1 VVTPERAEEL
11 LSRRYRWLLHTYPA
25 GYRDSRGEEI
35 VGLLLDAARPGRRWP
50 TPAEAADLLFGGLR
64 RRMGWFPF
72 VAVSAGLS
80 GAGVVA
86 FALAAG
92 LSLFWLT
99 GYELAGEPNWIQE
112 GVSHLGPFET
122 AAPIMYAAWILTAA
136 VVCLVGRYARLLVLL
151 SVSLVAAMPYLADLF
166 GLPQAPGDL
175 LLLSNLLY
183 LQPPTLDFDTV
194 LIVLG
199 LVALAMPAR
208 PAPRT
213 RRAIAAAVVA
223 IAAAGWAGGW
233 FRRRGCRGRGHD
245 SCLRRADHRARAA
258 FLLAPERGV
267 AVIHDAAAGPT
278 RPVDQERLRL
288 KTPRAAGESCGRW
301 IHRRTG
307 GKGEGRQ
314 PLPGVQDVVLG
325 VMQRV
330 QHQQACVGRGAVER
344 TWHS

>member
-1 VVTPERAEEL
+1 MTPERAEEL
-11 LSRRYRWLLHTYPA
+11 LSRRYRWLLRTYPA
-25 GYRDSRGEEI
+25 DYRDSRGEEI

-72 VAVSAGLS
+72 AAVSAGLS

-86 FALAAG
+86 LALAAG

-112 GVSHLGPFET
+112 GGSRLGPFET

-136 VVCLVGRYARLLVLL
+136 VVCLVGRYARLLILL

-166 GLPQAPGDL
+166 GLPQPPGDL

-183 LQPPTLDFDTV
+183 LEPPTLDFDTL

-233 FRRRGCRGRGHD
+233 LATQ
-245 SCLRRADHRARAA
+245 SADYAYVRHGA
-258 FLLAPERGV
+258 FAGAGV
-267 AVIHDAAAGPT
+267 AAVAAIL
-278 RPVDQERLRL
+278 V
-288 KTPRAAGESCGRW
+288 
-301 IHRRTG
+301 
-307 GKGEGRQ
+307 
-314 PLPGVQDVVLG
+314 
-325 VMQRV
+325 
-330 QHQQACVGRGAVER
+330 CVGLSIER
-344 TWHS
+344 AQRSSWRQSVVALSFMMLPLVLPALWIRNIFV

>member
-1 VVTPERAEEL
+1 MTPERAEEL

-122 AAPIMYAAWILTAA
+122 AAPIMYAAWIVTAA
-136 VVCLVGRYARLLVLL
+136 VVCLVGRYARLLILL

-166 GLPQAPGDL
+166 GLPQPPGDF

-183 LQPPTLDFDTV
+183 LEPPTLDFDTL

-233 FRRRGCRGRGHD
+233 LATQ
-245 SCLRRADHRARAA
+245 SADYAYVRHGA
-258 FLLAPERGV
+258 FAGAGV
-267 AVIHDAAAGPT
+267 AAVAAIL
-278 RPVDQERLRL
+278 V
-288 KTPRAAGESCGRW
+288 
-301 IHRRTG
+301 
-307 GKGEGRQ
+307 
-314 PLPGVQDVVLG
+314 
-325 VMQRV
+325 
-330 QHQQACVGRGAVER
+330 CVGLTIER
-344 TWHS
+344 AQRSSWRQSVVALSFMMLPLVLPALWIRNIFV